1 MRHNESSLKNPL
13 LPISLLFVVLAAA
26 LWPAAPAN
34 AEQFTCIDQDYIH
47 NKWYYHESFPWQ
59 PNDWVSPVAYATGT
73 AYFRV
78 EVRGLDGPI
87 DGWYTSN
94 SNQNSPPDFV
104 AEYFAPQLCLFQD
117 AHIPSKHACFY
128 SGTIQFNQPGIYYGS
143 QPLPDMYQY
152 GVIDW
157 TRLLMNPMIIGKV
170 KNASGLSYYGQNV
183 DMRYSVIIVAEGDT
197 FDPPAWWNV
206 VSAATDLENPVPTGT
221 ALVRNYP
228 NPFNPSTTIQY
239 ELAEPAT
246 VSVRV
251 FDLAGHAVRTLVD
264 GRSLPAGSHEVLWR
278 GRDDSGRMLPGG
290 VYSVRL
296 DAGDVHKTLRMTLL
310 K

>member
-1 MRHNESSLKNPL
+1 MKQFQAFRNNPL
-13 LPISLLFVVLAAA
+13 LYLLLLIIVLAAT
-26 LWPAAPAN
+26 LPSVNAAF
-34 AEQFTCIDQDYIH
+34 AEQFTCIDQDYVH

-59 PNDWVSPVAYATGT
+59 PSDWTAPVDFATGT

-78 EVRGLDGPI
+78 EVRSLDTPI
-87 DGWYTSN
+87 EGWSSTN
-94 SNQNSPPDFV
+94 TNQNSPPDFL
-104 AEYFAPQLCLFQD
+104 AQYFAPQLCLFQD

-128 SGTIQFNQPGIYYGS
+128 SGTIQYDEPGIYYGS
-143 QPLPDMYQY
+143 QALPEMYQY

-170 KNASGLSYYGQNV
+170 KNPSGLSYRGQNA
-183 DMRYSVIIVAEGDT
+183 DMRYTVIIVAAGDT
-197 FDPPAWWNV
+197 FDPPAWWNG
-206 VSAATDLENPVPTGT
+206 VSAVSEPGRPVPTRT
-221 ALVRNYP
+221 ALIRNYP
-228 NPFNPSTTIQY
+228 NPFNPATTVQY

-264 GRSLPAGSHEVLWR
+264 GRSQPAGGHQVVWR
-278 GRDDSGRMLPGG
+278 GRDDSGRAVPGG
-290 VYSVRL
+290 VYFVRL
-296 DAGDVHKTLRMTLL
+296 DAGDVQQTLRMTLL